1 MAAQA
6 ALIAETISGM
16 KRAISGHQY
25 CMKLWLTCSMNFEAN
40 EYLLQHLIPMKHI
53 YNPPTAATSSSAKR
67 DACKKGNRAGSIFSV
82 ATKGWVLAK
91 RTVETKITA
100 DVVEQKVEHAGYRR
114 SIIKR
119 NPRRYDEDGE
129 ELDDDDDD
137 SQADA
142 EAASQNP
149 YSEIKL
155 EG

>member
-1 MAAQA
+1 MV
-6 ALIAETISGM
+6 
-16 KRAISGHQY
+16 
-25 CMKLWLTCSMNFEAN
+25 
-40 EYLLQHLIPMKHI
+40 P
-53 YNPPTAATSSSAKR
+53 
-67 DACKKGNRAGSIFSV
+67 V
-82 ATKGWVLAK
+82 ATKGWVLIK

-100 DVVEQKVEHAGYRR
+100 DVVEQKVEHAGYHR

-142 EAASQNP
+142 EAALQNP

-155 EG
+155 EGWKSSHVVRFAPHRLTNTFCRAPCAPDYCRGSAKPSFVIDSLYVHYP